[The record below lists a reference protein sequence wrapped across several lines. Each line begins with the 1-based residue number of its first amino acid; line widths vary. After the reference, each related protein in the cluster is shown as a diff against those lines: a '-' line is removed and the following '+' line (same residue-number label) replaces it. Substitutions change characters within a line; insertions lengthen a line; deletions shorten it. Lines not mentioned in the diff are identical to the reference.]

1 MDMQRLKNTV
11 TSIDMP
17 EDMRQRILVKSR
29 NRLRDPE
36 EKRMK
41 HTKKQ
46 VRWPAVM
53 AAVLALC
60 VCLPAAGMAMG
71 NTGFF
76 RDVMRG
82 TAVVGMEYEQAT
94 GEIRVTAEYARGRVM
109 VTADFLTP
117 EKMPY
122 SELEAL
128 AVGSCRVTDEAGKT
142 VAEFACSDAVKITA
156 GQAVMVLPVQGL
168 APGSYT
174 LQIDSFV
181 GSKKADQDLAMKG
194 YWECGFE
201 VK

>member
-11 TSIDMP
+11 ASIEMP
-17 EDMRQRILVKSR
+17 EEIRQRILVKSK
-29 NRLRDPE
+29 NRLRNLE

-46 VRWPAVM
+46 VRWPVVM

-82 TAVVGMEYEQAT
+82 MAVVGTEYEQAT
-94 GEIRVTAEYARGRVM
+94 AEIRVTAEYAGGRVL
-109 VTADFLTP
+109 VTADFLAP

-122 SELEAL
+122 SELEVL
-128 AVGSCRVTDEAGKT
+128 AVGPCRVANEAGKT
-142 VAEFACSDAVKITA
+142 VAEYEGGEATTIAA
-156 GQAVMVLPVQGL
+156 GQAVMVLPAQDL

-174 LQIDSFV
+174 LQIDAFV

-194 YWECGFE
+194 YWEAAFTVE
-201 VK
+201 